1 MASIDYLKLP
11 AEIRAAL
18 IVAASNIM
26 TSDKKRP
33 AEPGGP
39 QPASAEEKLFSC
51 VNTIVEHGRKN
62 GFFVDP

>member
-18 IVAASNIM
+18 LVAASNMIGP
-26 TSDKKRP
+26 DKKRP
-33 AEPGGP
+33 DEPGSP
-39 QPASAEEKLFSC
+39 KPAPVPEELFEC
-51 VNTIVEHGRKN
+51 VNTLVEYGRKA

>member
-18 IVAASNIM
+18 LVAASNMM
-26 TSDKKRP
+26 TPEKKRP
-33 AEPGGP
+33 DAPGCPPPGP
-39 QPASAEEKLFSC
+39 MPEKLFEC
-51 VNTIVEHGRKN
+51 VNTIVEHGRKV